1 MKKQLAVASAALLAL
16 GLAAPPA
23 VAAYPAVAPGV
34 SSAAKSDYSK
44 KKQNRFWRVVT
55 AYDPMVKYAGKRTTI
70 DLGISTCDFLRA
82 GADLY
87 DLAALL
93 LESDAGIAE
102 DSAMAVMAAA
112 PVILCPDQ
120 QYKFD

>member
-1 MKKQLAVASAALLAL
+1 MKKALTAVAATALAL
-16 GLAAPPA
+16 GLTAAPVAHAATPA
-23 VAAYPAVAPGV
+23 TAP
-34 SSAAKSDYSK
+34 AAKSDYSK

-55 AYDPMVKYAGKRTTI
+55 AYDPLVKYAGKQTTI
-70 DLGISTCDFLRA
+70 DLGIATCDFLRA

-93 LESDAGIAE
+93 LDSDAGIAE

-112 PVILCPDQ
+112 PVVLCPDQ